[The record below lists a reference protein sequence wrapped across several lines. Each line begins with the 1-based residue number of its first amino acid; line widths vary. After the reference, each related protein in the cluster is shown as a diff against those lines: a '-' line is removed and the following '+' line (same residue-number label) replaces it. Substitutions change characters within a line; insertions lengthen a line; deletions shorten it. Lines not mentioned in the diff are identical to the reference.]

1 MRATSKTPTSMCGK
15 SCGIRK
21 CCQTIE
27 MWRFY
32 VARLATRRTVC
43 EPALVSGE
51 ETGPSDKREDL
62 PGGGPTTTAFAFL
75 GGLRL
80 WDQSW
85 HLRLSLSEISTLIG
99 R

>member
-1 MRATSKTPTSMCGK
+1 
-15 SCGIRK
+15 
-21 CCQTIE
+21 

-62 PGGGPTTTAFAFL
+62 PGGGPTSTAFAFL
-75 GGLRL
+75 GGGFVCGINLGIYVYRYQKSRL
-80 WDQSW
+80 
-85 HLRLSLSEISTLIG
+85 
-99 R
+99 